1 MTTTTIECIEC
12 GETVPYGRLS
22 CPACGALLAAVKR
35 TLPSIDQPAAAPA
48 YLIEPVPLTVAPPEP
63 EAPPTPWPPF
73 VAPDPDPGTG
83 PWTADDQPEA
93 SLVARPYGRVP
104 SGGSDGTGRVAP
116 PGAYL
121 PPSSARPV
129 ASSNGT
135 AVAASTTSGTTVAGA
150 AGATA
155 VGIRDALPRV
165 DAARLSDVAGWFVV
179 AGSAMAALGFLLPWS
194 FSVIGSRGS
203 GGYLDD
209 WGLASPTHVLALAAV
224 LVVLA
229 LGIVQTTVPIW
240 LRTGVLGLALG
251 GILVGLTW
259 PYALGPLGADIGAM
273 LTLLGGLALV
283 IGGGLATWSERHAGE
298 GPPV

>member
-1 MTTTTIECIEC
+1 M
-12 GETVPYGRLS
+12 
-22 CPACGALLAAVKR
+22 
-35 TLPSIDQPAAAPA
+35 
-48 YLIEPVPLTVAPPEP
+48 
-63 EAPPTPWPPF
+63 
-73 VAPDPDPGTG
+73 
-83 PWTADDQPEA
+83 
-93 SLVARPYGRVP
+93 
-104 SGGSDGTGRVAP
+104 
-116 PGAYL
+116 
-121 PPSSARPV
+121 
-129 ASSNGT
+129 
-135 AVAASTTSGTTVAGA
+135 AASTTSGTTVAGA